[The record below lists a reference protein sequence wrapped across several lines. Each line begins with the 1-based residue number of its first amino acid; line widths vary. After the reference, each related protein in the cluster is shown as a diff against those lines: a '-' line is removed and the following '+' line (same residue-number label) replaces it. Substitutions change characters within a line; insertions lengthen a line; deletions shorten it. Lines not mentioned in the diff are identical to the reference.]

1 MIPIQVKGF
10 TTKPGYIFLRRLNL
24 KYSRH
29 PKRVPFIC
37 GHEDPIDSSSFLMF
51 LELTPWIGNIEW
63 NSKCFVST
71 GLWLCKSMA
80 TFEKSHQNKISADR
94 MIYLY
99 AVADLHLSA
108 YQNAFFLFI
117 LSSLSPCSSWFL
129 SHSLH
134 LLSLF
139 LCFSYSCFAY
149 YVWFLISCLEV
160 GGRCELQHF
169 LSHVNPK
176 FSRVTELSLVV
187 LILIP
192 RLIQK

>member
-1 MIPIQVKGF
+1 MKEGF
-10 TTKPGYIFLRRLNL
+10 PEAQWPKSSPEHVRTL
-24 KYSRH
+24 KVSSV
-29 PKRVPFIC
+29 RVPPLPPLPRPAQSR
-37 GHEDPIDSSSFLMF
+37 GF

-71 GLWLCKSMA
+71 RLWLCKSMA

-117 LSSLSPCSSWFL
+117 LSSLSPCSGWFL